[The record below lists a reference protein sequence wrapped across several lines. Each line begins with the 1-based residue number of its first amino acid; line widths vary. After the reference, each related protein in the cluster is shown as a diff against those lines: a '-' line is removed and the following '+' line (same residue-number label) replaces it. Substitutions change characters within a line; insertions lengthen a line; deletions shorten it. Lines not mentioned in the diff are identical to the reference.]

1 MPKLARCLVPSAIV
15 LLNADLASEDL
26 VLNEL
31 REIEGITE
39 VYKVHGVYDIVAKVE
54 AQTFSKLKEIIS
66 RKLRGINAIRS
77 TITMMVTTT
86 R

>member
-1 MPKLARCLVPSAIV
+1 M